1 MDFIKFIF
9 MTKRFQSS
17 LPASFLLILSLVVF
31 SCSEKKTP
39 ADLIIRGGIIY
50 TAEDSNPVVEA
61 VAVIGDKIV
70 YAGDLK
76 NSSKFEGENTR
87 VIDLQGKTM
96 TPGFIEGHG
105 HFFGVG
111 YFENDL
117 DLMKAK
123 NYDEI
128 VEMVR
133 VAAEKAQ
140 PGQWILGRGWHQDK
154 WDTLP
159 SNMVKGFQTHDK
171 LSAVSPNNPVV
182 LEHASGHAVQVNAKA
197 MEIAGVNQLSKES
210 LKSVS
215 EEGGEI
221 IRDKNGNPTG
231 IFNELATGLIY
242 KYMPAADDD
251 RDRQA
256 IELATQACLRNG
268 ITSFQ
273 DAGENRRSIDFLRQ
287 AKNDGTLGV
296 RLYVMLGGDDKTLV
310 NEWLNKGPEID
321 SLNMLTI
328 RSIKLYCDGALGS
341 RGAWLLEPYTD
352 RPDFYGMATI
362 SMDSVLATSRK
373 ALKSGFQVCSHAIGD
388 RANKEILDRYE
399 IALKENPEIKD
410 HRFRIEHA
418 QHIAPNDIPRFG
430 QLGVIPAMQAV
441 HMSSDRPWAIDR
453 LGEKRIKEGAYMWQS
468 LLKSGAK
475 IVNGTD
481 APVEPINPIASFF
494 SSVTRQTLQG
504 QPSGGYEPEEKMTR
518 AQALKSYTLD
528 AAYGAFEE
536 NIKGSIAPGKLA
548 DFTIFSKDI
557 MTVSDD
563 QILSTEVSMTIVGGK
578 VLYERK

>member
-1 MDFIKFIF
+1 

>member
-1 MDFIKFIF
+1 MKN
-9 MTKRFQSS
+9 RFQ
-17 LPASFLLILSLVVF
+17 FLIATLFIIALGLVTF
-31 SCSEKKTP
+31 NCSEKKTP
-39 ADLIIRGGIIY
+39 ADLLIRGGTIY
-50 TAEDSNPVVEA
+50 TADDSSPVVEV
-61 VAVIGDKIV
+61 VAVTGGRIV

-76 NSSKFEGENTR
+76 SSSKYEGENTQ

-111 YFENDL
+111 YFELDL

-128 VEMVR
+128 IEMVR
-133 VAAEKAQ
+133 VAALNAQ
-140 PGQWILGRGWHQDK
+140 PGQWIMGRGWHQDK
-154 WDTLP
+154 WDKLP
-159 SNMVKGFQTHDK
+159 ADMVKGFQTHDK

-197 MEIAGVNQLSKES
+197 MEIAGVNQLSKEN
-210 LKSVS
+210 LNTVS
-215 EEGGEI
+215 QEGGEI
-221 IRDKNGNPTG
+221 IRDNNGNPTG
-231 IFNELATGLIY
+231 IFNEMATSLIY
-242 KYMPAADDD
+242 KVMPAADDE

-256 IELATQACLRNG
+256 IELATKACLRNG
-268 ITSFQ
+268 ITSFH
-273 DAGENRRSIDFLRQ
+273 DAGVNRRNIEFLKQ
-287 AKNDGTLGV
+287 AREDGTLGV
-296 RLYVMLGGDDKTLV
+296 RLYLMLGGDDRSLV
-310 NEWLNKGPEID
+310 NEWLKKGPEID
-321 SLNMLTI
+321 SSGWLTI

-341 RGAWLLEPYTD
+341 RGAWLLEPYAD
-352 RPDFYGMATI
+352 RADFYGMATI

-388 RANKEILDRYE
+388 RANREILDRYE
-399 IALKENPEIKD
+399 IAFKENPEIKD

-418 QHIAPNDIPRFG
+418 QHIDPADIPRFG
-430 QLGVIPAMQAV
+430 QLGVIPAMQGV
-441 HMSSDRPWAIDR
+441 HMSSDRPWAIER

-481 APVEPINPIASFF
+481 APVEPVNPIASFF
-494 SSVTRQTLQG
+494 ASVTRQTLKG
-504 QPSGGYEPEEKMTR
+504 QPEGGYEPAEKMTR
-518 AQALKSYTLD
+518 QQALKSYTLD

-536 NIKGSIAPGKLA
+536 NIKGSIDVGKLA

-557 MTVSDD
+557 MTVSED
-563 QILSTEVSMTIVGGK
+563 QILSSEVSMTIVGGK
-578 VLYERK
+578 VLYEKK

>member
-1 MDFIKFIF
+1 
-9 MTKRFQSS
+9 
-17 LPASFLLILSLVVF
+17 V
-31 SCSEKKTP
+31 
-39 ADLIIRGGIIY
+39 
-50 TAEDSNPVVEA
+50 EDANPVVEA
-61 VAVIGDKIV
+61 VAVTGGKIV

-76 NSSKFEGENTR
+76 NISKYEGENTE
-87 VIDLQGKTM
+87 VIDLNGKTM

-111 YFENDL
+111 YFELDL
-117 DLMKAK
+117 DLMKAR

-133 VAAEKAQ
+133 IAAEKAQ

-159 SNMVKGFQTHDK
+159 SSMVQGFQTHEK

-210 LKSVS
+210 LKTVS

-221 IRDKNGNPTG
+221 IRDKQGNPTG
-231 IFNELATGLIY
+231 IFNELATSLIY
-242 KYMPAADDD
+242 KVMPAADDE

-268 ITSFQ
+268 ITSFH
-273 DAGENRRSIDFLRQ
+273 DAGATRRNIEFYRQ
-287 AKNDGTLGV
+287 AKEDGTLGV
-296 RLYVMLGGDDKTLV
+296 RLYVMLGGDDKAHV
-310 NEWLNKGPEID
+310 NEWIKKGPEID
-321 SLNMLTI
+321 SSNRLTI

-362 SMDSVLATSRK
+362 SMDSVLSTSRK
-373 ALKSGFQVCSHAIGD
+373 ALKAGFQVCSHAIGD

-399 IALKENPEIKD
+399 IAFKENPEIKD

-418 QHIAPNDIPRFG
+418 QHIHPSDIPRFG

-481 APVEPINPIASFF
+481 VPVEPINPIASFF
-494 SSVTRQTLQG
+494 ASVTRQTLQG
-504 QPSGGYEPEEKMTR
+504 QPAGGYEPEEKMTR

-536 NIKGSIAPGKLA
+536 DLKGSIAPGKLA

-557 MTVSDD
+557 MTIPDD
-563 QILSTEVSMTIVGGK
+563 QILSSEVSMTMLGGK
-578 VLYERK
+578 ILYEKK

>member
-1 MDFIKFIF
+1 MPN
-9 MTKRFQSS
+9 RFHSGITSS
-17 LPASFLLILSLVVF
+17 VILLLSLTIF

-39 ADLIIRGGIIY
+39 ADLIIRGGTIY
-50 TAEDSNPVVEA
+50 TVEEGSPVVEA
-61 VAVIGDKIV
+61 VAVLGDKIV

-76 NSSKFEGENTR
+76 NVAQYEGENTR
-87 VIDLQGKTM
+87 VIDLAGKTM

-111 YFENDL
+111 YFEIDL

-133 VAAEKAQ
+133 VAAENAQ
-140 PGQWILGRGWHQDK
+140 PGQWILGRGWHQEK
-154 WDTLP
+154 WDTSP
-159 SNMVKGFQTHDK
+159 VETVKGFQTHDK

-182 LEHASGHAVQVNAKA
+182 LEHASGHAVQVNARA
-197 MEIAGVNQLSKES
+197 MEIAGVNQLSIEN

-215 EEGGEI
+215 DEGGEI

-242 KYMPAADDD
+242 KYMPSADDD

-256 IELATQACLRNG
+256 IELATNSCWRNG
-268 ITSFQ
+268 ITSFH
-273 DAGENRRSIDFLRQ
+273 DAGASRRNIEFFRQ
-287 AKNDGTLGV
+287 AKKDGTLGV
-296 RLYVMLGGDDKTLV
+296 RLYVMLAGDDKAMI
-310 NEWLNKGPEID
+310 NEWIKKGPEVD
-321 SLNMLTI
+321 SANMLTI
-328 RSIKLYCDGALGS
+328 RSIKLFCDGALGS

-352 RPDFYGMATI
+352 RADFHGMATLP
-362 SMDSVLATSRK
+362 MDSVLSISRR
-373 ALKSGFQVCSHAIGD
+373 ALKAGFQVCSHAIGD

-399 IALKENPEIKD
+399 TAFRENPAVKD

-418 QHIAPNDIPRFG
+418 QHLHPADIHRFG

-441 HMSSDRPWAIDR
+441 HLSSDRPWAIDR
-453 LGEKRIKEGAYMWQS
+453 LGEKRIKEGAYMWQA

-481 APVEPINPIASFF
+481 APVEPITPIASFF
-494 SSVTRQTLQG
+494 SSVTRQTLKG
-504 QPSGGYEPEEKMTR
+504 QPAGGYEPAQKMTR
-518 AQALKSYTLD
+518 GQALKSYTLD

-536 NIKGSIAPGKLA
+536 NVKGSILPGKLA
-548 DFTIFSKDI
+548 DFTVFSKDI

-563 QILSTEVSMTIVGGK
+563 QILSTEVSMTILGGK
-578 VLYERK
+578 VVYEKK

>member
-1 MDFIKFIF
+1 MPN
-9 MTKRFQSS
+9 RFHSGITSS
-17 LPASFLLILSLVVF
+17 VILLLSLTIF

-39 ADLIIRGGIIY
+39 ADMIIRGGTIY
-50 TAEDSNPVVEA
+50 TVEEGSPVVEA
-61 VAVIGDKIV
+61 VAVLGDKIV

-76 NSSKFEGENTR
+76 NVAQYEGENTR
-87 VIDLQGKTM
+87 VIDLAGKTM

-111 YFENDL
+111 YFEIDL

-133 VAAEKAQ
+133 VAAENAQ
-140 PGQWILGRGWHQDK
+140 PGQWILGRGWHQEK
-154 WDTLP
+154 WDTSP
-159 SNMVKGFQTHDK
+159 GETVKGFQTHDK

-182 LEHASGHAVQVNAKA
+182 LEHASGHAVQVNARA
-197 MEIAGVNQLSKES
+197 MEIAGVNQLSIEN

-215 EEGGEI
+215 DEGGEI

-242 KYMPAADDD
+242 KYMPSADDD

-256 IELATQACLRNG
+256 IELATNSCWRNG
-268 ITSFQ
+268 ITSFH
-273 DAGENRRSIDFLRQ
+273 DAGASRRNIEFFRQ
-287 AKNDGTLGV
+287 AKKDGTLGV
-296 RLYVMLGGDDKTLV
+296 RLYVMLAGDDKAMI
-310 NEWLNKGPEID
+310 NEWIKKGPEVD
-321 SLNMLTI
+321 SANMLTI
-328 RSIKLYCDGALGS
+328 RSIKLFCDGALGS

-352 RPDFYGMATI
+352 RTDFHGMATLP
-362 SMDSVLATSRK
+362 MDSVLSTSRR
-373 ALKSGFQVCSHAIGD
+373 ALKAGFQVCSHAIGD

-399 IALKENPEIKD
+399 IAFKENPAVTD

-418 QHIAPNDIPRFG
+418 QHLHPDDIPRFG

-441 HMSSDRPWAIDR
+441 HLSSDRPWAIDR
-453 LGEKRIKEGAYMWQS
+453 LGEKRITEGAYMWQA

-481 APVEPINPIASFF
+481 APVEPITPIASFF
-494 SSVTRQTLQG
+494 SSVTRQTLKG
-504 QPSGGYEPEEKMTR
+504 QPAGGYEPTEKMTR
-518 AQALKSYTLD
+518 VQALKSYTLD

-536 NIKGSIAPGKLA
+536 NLKGSITSGKLA

-563 QILSTEVSMTIVGGK
+563 QILSTEVSMTILGGM
-578 VLYERK
+578 VVYEKK